1 MTDQIGSVHVL
12 NGILRV
18 LERIEAKLDGHE
30 ARFRT
35 LEDITSRREENTGCM
50 QAETGILR
58 TCEPEIG
65 TLETP
70 RPSRK
75 GSPVNGEISGDT
87 RGPLKVPYGKWGI
100 NQLDHFF
107 NVALLGSL
115 AERLGDCWGMPDD
128 NRLPLKF
135 FRSNVLQTNAPWGPP
150 SDSYPT
156 IRYPV
161 ERELET
167 LCHFNERL
175 REQPGNDFVVIDF
188 DDSENT
194 RIYRLGDDAVG
205 PELEVQQQGSSTAP
219 WSRLVYVIPVIP
231 LGLTDLSKLISRRND
246 RRQYRPG

>member
-1 MTDQIGSVHVL
+1 MTDPVGSVHVL

-35 LEDITSRREENTGCM
+35 LQDITSRREENTGCI
-50 QAETGILR
+50 QAETGTLR
-58 TCEPEIG
+58 TCEPGIS
-65 TLETP
+65 TLETS

-75 GSPVNGEISGDT
+75 GSPINGDIFCDT
-87 RGPLKVPYGKWGI
+87 QGPLKVRYGKWGI

-107 NVALLGSL
+107 NLALSGSL
-115 AERLGDCWGMPDD
+115 AERLRDCWGMPDD

-135 FRSNVLQTNAPWGPP
+135 FRTNVLQTNAPWGPP
-150 SDSYPT
+150 CDSYPT

-167 LCHFNERL
+167 LCHFDERL

-188 DDSENT
+188 DESKNA

-219 WSRLVYVIPVIP
+219 WSRLMYMIPRNSNFI
-231 LGLTDLSKLISRRND
+231 GLD
-246 RRQYRPG
+246 

>member
-1 MTDQIGSVHVL
+1 MTDPVGSVHVL

-30 ARFRT
+30 ARFKT
-35 LEDITSRREENTGCM
+35 LEDITSRRVDNTGCI

-58 TCEPEIG
+58 ACEPGISPFEI
-65 TLETP
+65 P

-75 GSPVNGEISGDT
+75 GSPVNGDISSNT
-87 RGPLKVPYGKWGI
+87 QGPLKVPYGKWGI
-100 NQLDHFF
+100 NQLDHLF
-107 NVALLGSL
+107 NLTLSGSL
-115 AERLGDCWGMPDD
+115 AERLRDCWGMPDD

-161 ERELET
+161 EKELET
-167 LCHFNERL
+167 LCQFDERL
-175 REQPGNDFVVIDF
+175 RKQPGNDFVVVDF
-188 DDSENT
+188 DDFENA

-205 PELEVQQQGSSTAP
+205 PELVVQQQGSSTAP
-219 WSRLVYVIPVIP
+219 WSRLVSVTSRNCV
-231 LGLTDLSKLISRRND
+231 GLN
-246 RRQYRPG
+246 

>member
-1 MTDQIGSVHVL
+1 MTDPIGPIHVL
-12 NGILRV
+12 NGILKA
-18 LERIEAKLDGHE
+18 LERIEAKLDCHE
-30 ARFRT
+30 ARSRT
-35 LEDITSRREENTGCM
+35 LEDIASRREEKTDYI
-50 QAETGILR
+50 QAEAGTLR
-58 TCEPEIG
+58 TREPGIG

-75 GSPVNGEISGDT
+75 GSPVNGDIFCDT
-87 RGPLKVPYGKWGI
+87 QGPLKVRYGKWGI

-107 NVALLGSL
+107 NLALSNSL
-115 AERLGDCWGMPDD
+115 TERLRDCWGMPDD

-150 SDSYPT
+150 CDSYPT
-156 IRYPV
+156 IGYTV

-167 LCHFNERL
+167 LCHFDERL
-175 REQPGNDFVVIDF
+175 KEQPGNDFVVVDF

-219 WSRLVYVIPVIP
+219 WSRLVYTVPRNFNSIG
-231 LGLTDLSKLISRRND
+231 LG
-246 RRQYRPG
+246 

>member
-1 MTDQIGSVHVL
+1 MTDPIGSDRVL

-30 ARFRT
+30 ARFRS
-35 LEDITSRREENTGCM
+35 LEDSTRSREENIGYIKADTS
-50 QAETGILR
+50 ILR
-58 TCEPEIG
+58 TGEPG
-65 TLETP
+65 LDPLKTP

-75 GSPVNGEISGDT
+75 GTPINGDIYGDT
-87 RGPLKVPYGKWGI
+87 QGPLKVPYGKWSI
-100 NQLDHFF
+100 NQLEHFF
-107 NVALLGSL
+107 NLALPRSL

-135 FRSNVLQTNAPWGPP
+135 FRSNILQTNAPWGPP
-150 SDSYPT
+150 CDSYPT

-167 LCHFNERL
+167 LCHFDERL
-175 REQPGNDFVVIDF
+175 REQPGNDFVVVDF
-188 DDSENT
+188 DESENT

-219 WSRLVYVIPVIP
+219 WSRLV
-231 LGLTDLSKLISRRND
+231 
-246 RRQYRPG
+246 